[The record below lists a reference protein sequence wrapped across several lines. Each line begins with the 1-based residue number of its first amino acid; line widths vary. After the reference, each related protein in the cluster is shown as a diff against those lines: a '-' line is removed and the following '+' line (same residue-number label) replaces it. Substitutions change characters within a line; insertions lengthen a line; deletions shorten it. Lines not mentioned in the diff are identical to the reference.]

1 MSRELYD
8 AKKSEY
14 APYNIRFS
22 KEERKLLDV
31 KSNQYGY
38 KYVSDYIRD
47 CCLYESIIEINMQ
60 YTKETNKLIQDYTT
74 EISKYTKEV
83 RRILKFATSLSPEE
97 FETLQ
102 QSLYR
107 VYSQTKS
114 LKKAVNE
121 NINVDAIIKQS
132 KEKIYKQQVEV
143 LKNEFDKII
152 SKKK

>member
-132 KEKIYKQQVEV
+132 KEKIYKQQVEA

-152 SKKK
+152 SKKE